1 MSDHKQASAV
11 AEDYY
16 DSDDAV
22 RFYKDVWGGEDI
34 HVGLYKSED
43 EPIKDA
49 SLRTVETIASMLD
62 LPEGAHVVD
71 LGAGYGGG
79 ARWMVRE
86 RGWRVTCVN
95 IADVQNQINRQ
106 MNARAGLDDR
116 IEVIHGSFN
125 EVPAGDASFD
135 AVWSQDSFLHGADR
149 EGIIAECAR
158 IVKPGGDII
167 FTDPMKADGADDA
180 ELDAI
185 LKRIR
190 LSSLA
195 SVAFYRKAAK
205 DAGLEEVDV
214 REHPDQLGR
223 HYGRVRE
230 ELIKNRAEIEKTVS
244 ADYIDNMIEGL
255 GHWVD
260 GAATGKLNWGILH
273 FRKPE

>member
-1 MSDHKQASAV
+1 MENHKQASAV

-22 RFYKDVWGGEDI
+22 RFYLDVWGGEDI

-43 EPIKDA
+43 EAIRDA
-49 SLRTVETIASMLD
+49 SIRTVETIADMLD
-62 LPEGAHVVD
+62 LPKGAHVVD

-79 ARWMVRE
+79 ARWMVRN
-86 RGWRVTCVN
+86 RGWKVTCVN
-95 IADVQNQINRQ
+95 IADKQNEINRQ
-106 MNARAGLDDR
+106 LNAKAGFHDE

-125 EVPAGDASFD
+125 EVPAEDGAFD
-135 AVWSQDSFLHGADR
+135 AMWSQDSFLHGGDR
-149 EGIIAECAR
+149 EGIIEECAR

-167 FTDPMKADGADDA
+167 FTDPMKADDADDG
-180 ELDAI
+180 ELQPI
-185 LKRIR
+185 LNRIR

-195 SVAFYRKAAK
+195 SVAFYREAAK
-205 DAGLEEVDV
+205 KAGLVEVDV
-214 REHPDQLGR
+214 REYPDQLGR

-230 ELIKNRAEIEKTVS
+230 ELIKDRENIEKTVS
-244 ADYIDNMIEGL
+244 TEYIDNMIEGL

>member
-1 MSDHKQASAV
+1 MENHKQASAV

-16 DSDDAV
+16 DSGDAV
-22 RFYKDVWGGEDI
+22 RFYLDVWGGEDI
-34 HVGLYKSED
+34 HVGLYKSET
-43 EPIKDA
+43 EAIREA
-49 SLRTVETIASMLD
+49 SIRTVETIADMLD
-62 LPEGAHVVD
+62 LPSGAHVVD

-79 ARWMVRE
+79 ARWMVRN
-86 RGWRVTCVN
+86 RGWKVTCVN
-95 IADVQNQINRQ
+95 IADKQNEINRKL
-106 MNARAGLDDR
+106 NAKAGLHDE

-125 EVPAGDASFD
+125 EVPAEDGAFD
-135 AVWSQDSFLHGADR
+135 AMWSQDSFLHGGDR

-167 FTDPMKADGADDA
+167 FTDPMMADDA
-180 ELDAI
+180 PVDELEPI

-195 SVAFYRKAAK
+195 SVAFYREAAK
-205 DAGLEEVDV
+205 KAGLEVVDI

-230 ELIKNRAEIEKTVS
+230 ELIRDRENIEKTVS
-244 ADYIDNMIEGL
+244 TEYIDNMIEGL

-260 GAATGKLNWGILH
+260 GAATDKLNWGILH